1 MKKITMIKMQG
12 CPYCA
17 KAAEA
22 IEELRAEQPAYA
34 GIEVE
39 IIDENEQPELA
50 KAYAKDYYYVPSL
63 FIEGRKVYEAQK
75 RDAAQY
81 EKIVVLHGTVT
92 PELLASYHRRKAQA
106 HLLELLQQTP
116 EVPLAALKAQHVAPC
131 WQIVGKYGRTAL
143 GCAYLARRAAVD

>member
-50 KAYAKDYYYVPSL
+50 KGVCPGLLLRAEPL
-63 FIEGRKVYEAQK
+63 HRGPQGLRG
-75 RDAAQY
+75 AA
-81 EKIVVLHGTVT
+81 G
-92 PELLASYHRRKAQA
+92 
-106 HLLELLQQTP
+106 
-116 EVPLAALKAQHVAPC
+116 
-131 WQIVGKYGRTAL
+131 
-143 GCAYLARRAAVD
+143 

>member
-34 GIEVE
+34 AVE
-39 IIDENEQPELA
+39 AIDENEQPELA

-63 FIEGRKVYEAQK
+63 FIEGRKVYEAQPGDTYDTIK
-75 RDAAQY
+75 
-81 EKIVVLHGTVT
+81 
-92 PELLASYHRRKAQA
+92 
-106 HLLELLQQTP
+106 
-116 EVPLAALKAQHVAPC
+116 
-131 WQIVGKYGRTAL
+131 
-143 GCAYLARRAAVD
+143 AAVASAFEEAK

>member
-50 KAYAKDYYYVPSL
+50 KASAGDRYHFLRMGYYCLDKDATKTKMI
-63 FIEGRKVYEAQK
+63 FNQ
-75 RDAAQY
+75 
-81 EKIVVLHGTVT
+81 TVT
-92 PELLASYHRRKAQA
+92 LRDLWAK
-106 HLLELLQQTP
+106 
-116 EVPLAALKAQHVAPC
+116 EVKK
-131 WQIVGKYGRTAL
+131 G
-143 GCAYLARRAAVD
+143 

>member
-17 KAAEA
+17 KATEA

-50 KAYAKDYYYVPSL
+50 KAYAQDY
-63 FIEGRKVYEAQK
+63 FAG
-75 RDAAQY
+75 
-81 EKIVVLHGTVT
+81 EKSKIILTF
-92 PELLASYHRRKAQA
+92 
-106 HLLELLQQTP
+106 
-116 EVPLAALKAQHVAPC
+116 
-131 WQIVGKYGRTAL
+131 
-143 GCAYLARRAAVD
+143 

>member
-34 GIEVE
+34 AVEIE

-63 FIEGRKVYEAQK
+63 FIEGKKYYEAQPGHDYATIHAEVEK
-75 RDAAQY
+75 AFAAA
-81 EKIVVLHGTVT
+81 TM
-92 PELLASYHRRKAQA
+92 
-106 HLLELLQQTP
+106 
-116 EVPLAALKAQHVAPC
+116 
-131 WQIVGKYGRTAL
+131 
-143 GCAYLARRAAVD
+143 